1 MSEDDAE
8 DVVQL
13 LHESLLDA
21 FTTDTG
27 EVDFGRKGGM
37 SLAKQVK
44 ECIMCVY
51 YVGKVDGLFMNML
64 ACMYEY
70 VDSWTCMRF
79 YVHVCYC
86 MRLSFLSPSL
96 PPPVTFVLHCIVSR

>member
-37 SLAKQVK
+37 SLAKQVRVT
-44 ECIMCVY
+44 CV
-51 YVGKVDGLFMNML
+51 
-64 ACMYEY
+64 
-70 VDSWTCMRF
+70 
-79 YVHVCYC
+79 
-86 MRLSFLSPSL
+86 
-96 PPPVTFVLHCIVSR
+96 

>member
-44 ECIMCVY
+44 ECGMCGMCMD
-51 YVGKVDGLFMNML
+51 YVGCALYTESRLILLFVQDCVGIYVPKYL
-64 ACMYEY
+64 CM
-70 VDSWTCMRF
+70 
-79 YVHVCYC
+79 
-86 MRLSFLSPSL
+86 
-96 PPPVTFVLHCIVSR
+96 

>member
-37 SLAKQVK
+37 SLAKQVNGMAVSRFMYVK
-44 ECIMCVY
+44 MTVY
-51 YVGKVDGLFMNML
+51 YIDCGSLTIVF
-64 ACMYEY
+64 EY
-70 VDSWTCMRF
+70 VGR
-79 YVHVCYC
+79 YV
-86 MRLSFLSPSL
+86 SL
-96 PPPVTFVLHCIVSR
+96 CGAR

>member
-1 MSEDDAE
+1 VSEDDAE

-44 ECIMCVY
+44 ECGMCAMSMD
-51 YVGKVDGLFMNML
+51 YVGDVDCLFMNMSV
-64 ACMYEY
+64 CMGEY
-70 VDSWTCMRF
+70 VNSCTWKRF
-79 YVHVCYC
+79 YVHVCYY
-86 MRLSFLSPSL
+86 MWLYSL
-96 PPPVTFVLHCIVSR
+96 PPPVTFVLHYIAW

>member
-37 SLAKQVK
+37 SLAKQVT
-44 ECIMCVY
+44 ECGMCEISTDH
-51 YVGKVDGLFMNML
+51 VGC
-64 ACMYEY
+64 ACYIE
-70 VDSWTCMRF
+70 SR
-79 YVHVCYC
+79 
-86 MRLSFLSPSL
+86 
-96 PPPVTFVLHCIVSR
+96 CI

>member
-37 SLAKQVK
+37 SLAKQVN
-44 ECIMCVY
+44 ELEWNRMEWNRMEWNE
-51 YVGKVDGLFMNML
+51 L
-64 ACMYEY
+64 E
-70 VDSWTCMRF
+70 
-79 YVHVCYC
+79 
-86 MRLSFLSPSL
+86 
-96 PPPVTFVLHCIVSR
+96 

>member
-37 SLAKQVK
+37 SLAKQVNGM
-44 ECIMCVY
+44 EWNGCFTI
-51 YVGKVDGLFMNML
+51 YVCEN
-64 ACMYEY
+64 
-70 VDSWTCMRF
+70 DS
-79 YVHVCYC
+79 V
-86 MRLSFLSPSL
+86 
-96 PPPVTFVLHCIVSR
+96 

>member
-44 ECIMCVY
+44 ECGMCAMIME
-51 YVGKVDGLFMNML
+51 YVGDVDCLFMNML
-64 ACMYEY
+64 AYIFEY
-70 VDSWTCMRF
+70 VDACTCMRF
-79 YVHVCYC
+79 YVHLCYC
-86 MRLSFLSPSL
+86 MWLYSL

>member
-1 MSEDDAE
+1 MTEDDAE

-21 FTTDTG
+21 FTADTG

-44 ECIMCVY
+44 ECHICEHCKIDI
-51 YVGKVDGLFMNML
+51 VGISSVG
-64 ACMYEY
+64 
-70 VDSWTCMRF
+70 VIIHF
-79 YVHVCYC
+79 YG
-86 MRLSFLSPSL
+86 
-96 PPPVTFVLHCIVSR
+96 

>member
-1 MSEDDAE
+1 MWQEVSEDDAE

-37 SLAKQVK
+37 SLAKQVN
-44 ECIMCVY
+44 EYYYICVDY
-51 YVGKVDGLFMNML
+51 LIDTVSILSVGMFDYLFH
-64 ACMYEY
+64 E
-70 VDSWTCMRF
+70 
-79 YVHVCYC
+79 
-86 MRLSFLSPSL
+86 
-96 PPPVTFVLHCIVSR
+96 

>member
-37 SLAKQVK
+37 SLAKQVNGM
-44 ECIMCVY
+44 EWVF
-51 YVGKVDGLFMNML
+51 DDL
-64 ACMYEY
+64 CM
-70 VDSWTCMRF
+70 
-79 YVHVCYC
+79 
-86 MRLSFLSPSL
+86 
-96 PPPVTFVLHCIVSR
+96 

>member
-1 MSEDDAE
+1 MTEEDAE

-37 SLAKQVK
+37 SLAKQVNYTGQCAK
-44 ECIMCVY
+44 CLKSFKSHY
-51 YVGKVDGLFMNML
+51 LSGL
-64 ACMYEY
+64 
-70 VDSWTCMRF
+70 
-79 YVHVCYC
+79 
-86 MRLSFLSPSL
+86 
-96 PPPVTFVLHCIVSR
+96 